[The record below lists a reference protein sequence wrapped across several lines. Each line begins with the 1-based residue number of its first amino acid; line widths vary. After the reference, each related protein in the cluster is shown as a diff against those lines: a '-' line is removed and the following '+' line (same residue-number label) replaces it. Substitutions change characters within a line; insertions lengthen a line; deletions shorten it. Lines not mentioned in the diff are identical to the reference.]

1 MGGGPHGERIEN
13 ARFIHRPWFADE
25 CDRKQRLHADHSVAP
40 RPTAPSSGHPLHF
53 SPLDEPRGNLVTG
66 MERPKTI
73 HDFGGFPQALFDV
86 IYPAPGS
93 PALAQWVCDLV
104 KEPLIQVDLETWGLD
119 HGTWSILCHLYPRA
133 DIPVLQLSLD
143 LMKPGSW
150 HFALGE
156 KLRPLR
162 EQGILIM
169 GSGNLVHNLRKIRWE
184 ADAEP
189 LAWAVE
195 CDEWMKA
202 KILARD
208 FAALVKDPT
217 KSDAGK
223 LSIPTAEHYLP
234 MLYAAG
240 ASTPDDQCRFE
251 FEGLQNGSISMRSVS
266 FGMPA

>member
-1 MGGGPHGERIEN
+1 MANTAKMPVLFIGHGSPMNAIEN
-13 ARFIHRPWFADE
+13 NAYTQILVALR
-25 CDRKQRLHADHSVAP
+25 DRLP
-40 RPTAPSSGHPLHF
+40 RPRAILCISAHWMSQGATWVTA
-53 SPLDEPRGNLVTG
+53 
-66 MERPKTI
+66 MAQPKTI

-86 IYPAPGS
+86 SYPAPGS
-93 PALAQWVCDLV
+93 PEVAQLICDV
-104 KEPLIQVDLETWGLD
+104 VQEPKIQLDHETWGLD
-119 HGTWSILCHLYPRA
+119 HGTWSILCHLYPKA

-162 EQGILIM
+162 DQGVLIM

-189 LAWAVE
+189 IAWAVE

-202 KILARD
+202 KIQARD
-208 FAALVKDPT
+208 FSALVKDPT

-240 ASTPDDQCRFE
+240 ASVPDEHCRFE

>member
-1 MGGGPHGERIEN
+1 VANLSKMPVLFIGHGSPMNAIEN
-13 ARFIHRPWFADE
+13 NAYTRTLVSLR
-25 CDRKQRLHADHSVAP
+25 DRLP
-40 RPTAPSSGHPLHF
+40 RPRAILCISAHWMSQGGTW
-53 SPLDEPRGNLVTG
+53 VTG

-184 ADAEP
+184 ANAEP

-234 MLYAAG
+234 MLYVAG